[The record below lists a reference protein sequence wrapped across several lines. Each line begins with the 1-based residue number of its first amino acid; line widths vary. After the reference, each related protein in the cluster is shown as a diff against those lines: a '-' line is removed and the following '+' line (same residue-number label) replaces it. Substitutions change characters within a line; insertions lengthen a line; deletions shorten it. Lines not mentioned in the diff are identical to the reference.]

1 METMD
6 TLFSL
11 LFFIYASLE
20 NLTNQSMQQWKL
32 LKDMYAEFFNFLCL
46 IFHFGVHVNA
56 AYKIF
61 SQGEGIILR
70 YTFFFGPNQSILYEV
85 NFEKLL

>member
-1 METMD
+1 
-6 TLFSL
+6 
-11 LFFIYASLE
+11 
-20 NLTNQSMQQWKL
+20 
-32 LKDMYAEFFNFLCL
+32 MYAEFFYFLCL
-46 IFHFGVHVNA
+46 IIHFGVHVNA

-70 YTFFFGPNQSILYEV
+70 YTFFGPNQSFYYEV